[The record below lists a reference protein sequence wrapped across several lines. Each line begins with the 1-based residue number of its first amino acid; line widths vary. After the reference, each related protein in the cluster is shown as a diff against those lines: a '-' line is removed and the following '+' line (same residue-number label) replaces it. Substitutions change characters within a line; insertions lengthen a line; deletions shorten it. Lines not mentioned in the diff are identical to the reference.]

1 MTQEELA
8 IKAQLTVSTISR
20 IERGNSSPRPN
31 TVRSL
36 AAALNVAPEDLLAIV
51 QSGQLPL

>member
-36 AAALNVAPEDLLAIV
+36 AVALNVAPEDLLAIV